1 MSNTNCA
8 LYSSLLLQEYS
19 SMMKVK
25 VAVIGAGIVGMSTAV
40 CIAEALPFC
49 TVTVLAKEF
58 SPDTTSDIAAGIL
71 LPKEIP
77 GIPLERQL
85 CWFKGTFD
93 HLLAISESTQASEA
107 GVLLS
112 SGYQLFKEV
121 PSITKPYWADIVFGF
136 RTMTDHE
143 MKRFPNYKLGQAVI
157 TLKCEGLRYLPW
169 LEKRLTK
176 TGGQMKRE
184 KVTDLQKLAESYDV
198 IVNCSGLGSRYLVG
212 DEQVHPIRGQ
222 IIKVHAPWVKNFIR
236 VLGENTY
243 IYPGI
248 DYVTLGGTQQVNDW
262 RLEVDKDNS
271 KDIMKSCSELIPSL
285 RTAQVLGE
293 QVGLRPGRRNL
304 RLEREWLQ
312 VQARQVPLVHNYGH
326 GSWGISLSWGTALEA
341 LDLVR
346 KSLHEK
352 PPHARL

>member
-1 MSNTNCA
+1 MA
-8 LYSSLLLQEYS
+8 
-19 SMMKVK
+19 MVK
-25 VAVIGAGIVGMSTAV
+25 VVVIGAGVVGMSTAV

-49 TVTVLAKEF
+49 TTTILSEKF
-58 SPDTTSDIAAGIL
+58 SPDTTSDVAAGIL

-85 CWFKGTFD
+85 RWFKGTFD

-107 GVLLS
+107 GVFLS
-112 SGYQLFKEV
+112 SGYCINLLSGLHHKITIYQIFKEV
-121 PSITKPYWADIVFGF
+121 PSNTKPFWADTVFGF

-143 MKRFPNYKLGQAVI
+143 MKRFPNHKFGQAAI
-157 TLKCEGLRYLPW
+157 TLKCESLRYLPW

-176 TGGQMKRE
+176 AGGQMKQE
-184 KVTDLQKLAESYDV
+184 KVTDLQQLAQSYDV

-236 VLGENTY
+236 DIGGNTY

-262 RLEVDKDNS
+262 RLEVDKDDS
-271 KDIMKSCSELIPSL
+271 KGIMERCSELVPSL

-293 QVGLRPGRRNL
+293 KVGLRPGRSNM

-312 VQARQVPLVHNYGH
+312 VQNRQVPLVHNYGH
-326 GSWGISLSWGTALEA
+326 ASWGISLSWGTALEA

-352 PPHARL
+352 PPHAKL